1 MNFQPVLHAK
11 DKLLLLIFDAYTVT
25 RDSLLALIARIKPS
39 SKVPEDFTTRA
50 TLPSWQDY
58 LQANNSQILERIY
71 NNLPEPNNEQ
81 ALIEQ
86 ILTLRK
92 GEQRQKQI
100 QHIAVGLYAIAIG
113 IMVLAF
119 NVSLGYSLHEI
130 EAIVEKQTE
139 YSVRK
144 IKDEIDLSLQNKEQE
159 IRDLTQQMDQL
170 RKNQEALQKDIKS
183 LTKIVKPPSK
193 TASDVKPGKEK
204 QRQ

>member
-1 MNFQPVLHAK
+1 MNFQPVLRAK
-11 DKLLLLIFDAYTVT
+11 DKLLPLIVDAYTVT

-39 SKVPEDFTTRA
+39 SQVPEDFATRA
-50 TLPSWQDY
+50 TLPSWKDY

-71 NNLPEPNNEQ
+71 NNLPEPINEQ
-81 ALIEQ
+81 ALIDK
-86 ILTLRK
+86 ILTLRN

-100 QHIAVGLYAIAIG
+100 QYMAVGLYAIAIG

-119 NVSLGYSLHEI
+119 NVSLGYSLHDI

-139 YSVRK
+139 HRVRT
-144 IKDEIDLSLQNKEQE
+144 IQEELDLRLQNKEQE
-159 IRDLTQQMDQL
+159 IRDLTQQVDRL
-170 RKNQEALQKDIKS
+170 HKNQEALQKEIKS
-183 LTKIVKPPSK
+183 LTKSGKPPSK